1 MFITLEGIE
10 GSGKTTQIRHI
21 ADFLQR
27 RGLTYLLTREPGA
40 TRVGKDI
47 RAILLDPQ
55 NKNLHPITELLLYMS
70 DRVQHVKEIISPSLM
85 AHKTVLCDRFYD
97 ATLVYQGFARGIAVQ
112 MIQTLHKML
121 LDGMQPDITFLLD
134 LSPEEGLARAWR
146 QIEDGSRTD
155 SETRFERETL
165 RFHQRVRD
173 GYLELAR
180 QEPSRFRIIDAM
192 QTEAEVKHTILN
204 HLTALY
210 D

>member
-21 ADFLQR
+21 ADFLQQ
-27 RGLTYLLTREPGA
+27 RGLRYLLTREPGA
-40 TRVGKDI
+40 TRVGKGI

-55 NKNLHPITELLLYMS
+55 NKNLHPHTELLLYMS

-85 AHKTVLCDRFYD
+85 ARKTVLCDRFYD
-97 ATLVYQGFARGIAVQ
+97 ATVVYQGVARGIDIQ

-134 LSPEEGLARAWR
+134 LPPEEGLARAWK
-146 QIEDGSRTD
+146 QIENGSRTD

-165 RFHQRVRD
+165 RFHQRVRK
-173 GYLELAR
+173 GYLDLAH
-180 QEPSRFRIIDAM
+180 QEPDRFRIIDAS
-192 QTEAEVKHTILN
+192 QTEADVRQTILN